1 MVKRHG
7 DVEANVTAADNI
19 SKQLIQK
26 VDANLPENRTFI
38 KKHATVIT
46 LNTSTA
52 EEARRVQSEMKRTIE
67 EVETY
72 HERTSEYQAWLDT
85 SLQASALTEPI
96 GSETSVVKR
105 QLAEVEVGPLPLLDR
120 NLRSC

>member
-46 LNTSTA
+46 LNASTA

-67 EVETY
+67 EVEMY

-120 NLRSC
+120 NLRKC